1 MTGRGLAEEICIWKD
16 KSECK
21 DCDLHEK
28 LFCRPK
34 SKYMLYFGL
43 PALAAMVPAGIGL
56 LFSSEIILGK
66 GESRKTSSKSLV
78 LTPDESM

>member
-21 DCDLHEK
+21 DCNLHEK

-34 SKYMLYFGL
+34 SKYIFR
-43 PALAAMVPAGIGL
+43 
-56 LFSSEIILGK
+56 LG
-66 GESRKTSSKSLV
+66 E
-78 LTPDESM
+78 